1 MCQMPYLFAICY
13 SAMLIIGQHYSH
25 VLKNLLFLYS
35 LLLYFSHSLPN
46 PLWLLSLYL
55 FSLLLSASL
64 TDQAAAIDFG
74 LKMPLLLVWSCHHLL
89 FKAAIATLVW
99 SCHVASVWTH
109 LSHSLKLQ
117 SPLIW
122 CPSQPRYEVDLS
134 HYCRSK
140 ATTIDNQSH
149 LWIQQKVLESPLSF
163 CNDLGAIYIA
173 SSQGRT
179 VDLTTRDMGL
189 EFRYILGKVLGTQ
202 DHPTLRL
209 ASHHCVLRLNLNK
222 IIFNTCILN
231 SHIC

>member
-1 MCQMPYLFAICY
+1 
-13 SAMLIIGQHYSH
+13 MLIIGRHYSH

-35 LLLYFSHSLPN
+35 LLLYFSHSLSLSLSN
-46 PLWLLSLYL
+46 PLRLLSLYL
-55 FSLLLSASL
+55 FSFLLSASL

-74 LKMPLLLVWSCHHLL
+74 LKMPLPLVWSCHHLL
-89 FKAAIATLVW
+89 FKAVIATLVW
-99 SCHVASVWTH
+99 SCRVASVWTY
-109 LSHSLKLQ
+109 LSLNLKLQ

-122 CPSQPRYEVDLS
+122 CPSQPQYEADLS

-149 LWIQQKVLESPLSF
+149 LWIPQKVLESALSF
-163 CNDLGAIYIA
+163 CNDLGTIYIA

-179 VDLTTRDMGL
+179 VDLTTRDMGS
-189 EFRYILGKVLGTQ
+189 EFRYILRKVLGTQ

-209 ASHHCVLRLNLNK
+209 ASHHCVLRLNLDK

-231 SHIC
+231 